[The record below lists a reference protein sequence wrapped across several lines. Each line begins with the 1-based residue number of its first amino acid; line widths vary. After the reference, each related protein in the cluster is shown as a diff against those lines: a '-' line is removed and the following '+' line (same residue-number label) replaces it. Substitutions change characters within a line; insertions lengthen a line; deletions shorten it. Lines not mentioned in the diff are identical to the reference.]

1 MKESEI
7 SKSFLIYATE
17 ILGNTDN
24 GISTINILKY
34 CNAYSVQFSVDIP
47 ISSLDDKFD
56 NKGNKKFNNKREI
69 LYKNLENFSAKQQ
82 FFIISELCEI
92 SDIKKNP
99 EVLEVKKKLYERYS
113 NLLPHKASDELLI
126 MKTENNLKNYSK
138 VYDIY
143 IKAIENFEQNKEN
156 RHILDDMR
164 LSLELLLKEILNN
177 DKSMENQFSE
187 IGKILKERGI
197 SDEIRNLFV
206 KILDYYSKY
215 QNNNVKHDS
224 QINEME
230 VKYIIEQTS
239 IFINFIIDIFE
250 VNKEIIL

>member
-1 MKESEI
+1 MKELKI
-7 SKSFLIYATE
+7 SKPFLNYAIE
-17 ILGNTDN
+17 ILGNTEN
-24 GISTINILKY
+24 GFTTTNILKY
-34 CNAYSVQFSVDIP
+34 CNDYSVQFNVDIP

-156 RHILDDMR
+156 RRYETILR
-164 LSLELLLKEILNN
+164 I
-177 DKSMENQFSE
+177 
-187 IGKILKERGI
+187 
-197 SDEIRNLFV
+197 
-206 KILDYYSKY
+206 
-215 QNNNVKHDS
+215 
-224 QINEME
+224 
-230 VKYIIEQTS
+230 IIER
-239 IFINFIIDIFE
+239 NF
-250 VNKEIIL
+250 K

>member
-1 MKESEI
+1 
-7 SKSFLIYATE
+7 
-17 ILGNTDN
+17 
-24 GISTINILKY
+24 
-34 CNAYSVQFSVDIP
+34 
-47 ISSLDDKFD
+47 
-56 NKGNKKFNNKREI
+56 
-69 LYKNLENFSAKQQ
+69 
-82 FFIISELCEI
+82 
-92 SDIKKNP
+92 
-99 EVLEVKKKLYERYS
+99 
-113 NLLPHKASDELLI
+113 
-126 MKTENNLKNYSK
+126 
-138 VYDIY
+138 
-143 IKAIENFEQNKEN
+143 
-156 RHILDDMR
+156 MR

-177 DKSMENQFSE
+177 DKSMENQFGE

-197 SDEIRNLFV
+197 SEEIRNLFV